1 MNSNHICVFQARAL
15 GETQLA
21 LTTAAQVQGVGPNT
35 DNPNVAARLNLIE
48 NAINAITTP
57 DCNN

>member
-1 MNSNHICVFQARAL
+1 MFQARAL

-21 LTTAAQVQGVGPNT
+21 LTTAAQVPGVGNG
-35 DNPNVAARLNLIE
+35 NENQNVADRFNLIE

>member
-1 MNSNHICVFQARAL
+1 MFQARAL

-21 LTTAAQVQGVGPNT
+21 LTTAAQVQGVGQN
-35 DNPNVAARLNLIE
+35 NPNQNVADRLNLIE

>member
-1 MNSNHICVFQARAL
+1 MKSNRICVFQARAL

-21 LTTAAQVQGVGPNT
+21 LTTAAQVQGVGVG
-35 DNPNVAARLNLIE
+35 VANQDVADRLNLIE
-48 NAINAITTP
+48 TAINAITTP

>member
-1 MNSNHICVFQARAL
+1 MFQARAL

-21 LTTAAQVQGVGPNT
+21 LTTAAQVQGVGQNN